1 MTIKHVL
8 FASRELAESLAGNPY
23 MAVISIT
30 DPGTQEANLD
40 PLFKHVLRLSFFDA
54 LPADEFLPAPMPGM
68 FDHLM
73 AAQISDFV
81 KALHAAPFEISTMVH
96 CEYGVSR
103 SAAVALFVEA
113 FTGAPLAA
121 REFTYEANQWVI
133 DRLLQQHPDLS
144 IDIPSAAVVHDRRHG
159 PAAMRDALTPHTLKS
174 A

>member
-1 MTIKHVL
+1 MTINQVH

-30 DPGTQEANLD
+30 DPGTPDAKLD
-40 PLFKHVLRLSFFDA
+40 PLFQHVLRISFYDA
-54 LPADEFLPAPMPGM
+54 VPADEFLPAPMPGL

-73 AAQISDFV
+73 ARRISDFV
-81 KALHAAPFEISTMVH
+81 KELHSAPFEISVMVH

-113 FTGAPLAA
+113 YSGAPLAA

-133 DRLLQQHPDLS
+133 HRMSLLHPELN
-144 IDIPSAAVVHDRRHG
+144 IDIPPEKAVPDRR
-159 PAAMRDALTPHTLKS
+159 ARARAS
-174 A
+174 